1 MNVTPSTLRLRAA
14 LPACALVCTA
24 LLVTACSGDEGTKGS
39 AAAPTTGG
47 SSSPSPGDTSEDSGD
62 LAELK
67 ALLPA
72 AKITWDKAAGTAV
85 GEVSG
90 SELIEI
96 DLTRFQRGSTVSPA
110 PSPGSPEW
118 AAEVAT
124 KDGTVHRVL
133 VDAVSG
139 RVLQSE
145 PETDQDAD
153 DKRAVAAMLAKAE
166 VTAEQAVKTA
176 TGKQQ
181 GTVTDV
187 HLDSDDNTPVWSVD
201 LVDQNTWSFANVDI
215 DATNGEV
222 RRAQVHQVEKD
233 NEETGG
239 NDDQG

>member
-1 MNVTPSTLRLRAA
+1 MNVSPSARRLRVA
-14 LPACALVCTA
+14 LPTCLLACTA
-24 LLVTACSGDEGTKGS
+24 LLVTACSADEGTKGP
-39 AAAPTTGG
+39 AAAPTATASGN
-47 SSSPSPGDTSEDSGD
+47 SSPSPADTEDTGD

-67 ALLPA
+67 ALIPA
-72 AKITWDKAAGTAV
+72 AKITWDKAAATAV

-90 SELIEI
+90 SELVEI
-96 DLTRFQRGSTVSPA
+96 DLSRFQRGSTVSPA

-139 RVLQSE
+139 KVLQSE

-153 DKRAVAAMLAKAE
+153 DKSAVADMLGKAE

-187 HLDSDDNTPVWSVD
+187 RLDSDDNTPAWSVD
-201 LVDQNTWSFANVDI
+201 IVDQNDWTVANVVV
-215 DATNGEV
+215 DATNGKV
-222 RRAQVHQVEKD
+222 LRAQVHQVDKD
-233 NEETGG
+233 NED
-239 NDDQG
+239 NQDDQG

>member
-1 MNVTPSTLRLRAA
+1 MNVSPSTLRLRAA
-14 LPACALVCTA
+14 LPTCVLVCSA

-39 AAAPTTGG
+39 AAAPTADA
-47 SSSPSPGDTSEDSGD
+47 SSSPSPGDTSEDNGN

-72 AKITWDKAAGTAV
+72 AKITWDKAASIAV

-90 SELIEI
+90 SELVEI

-118 AAEVAT
+118 AADVAT
-124 KDGTVHRVL
+124 ADGTVHRVL

-139 RVLQSE
+139 QVLQSE

-153 DKRAVAAMLAKAE
+153 DKRAVAGMLAKAQ

-176 TGKQQ
+176 TDKQQ

-187 HLDSDDNTPVWSVD
+187 HLDSGDNTPVWSVD
-201 LVDQNTWSFANVDI
+201 IVNQNDWRFANVDV
-215 DATNGEV
+215 DATSGKIL
-222 RRAQVHQVEKD
+222 RAQVNQI
-233 NEETGG
+233 ETDHTE
-239 NDDQG
+239 NQG